1 MLINSTENIVSE
13 DEGDEGNWLVTY
25 ADMMTLLLVFFVL
38 LFSISALDL
47 KKFKDALQSIQVG
60 LGNDEPPVALLKVLE
75 EEKEVPRKIALESVI
90 GLKSRKDRLLN
101 EISEFIYSNQ
111 YSENVRLD
119 FEGGNVKLRI
129 TGHALFDSGSAQLN
143 AAAAPIL
150 EEITRIIKRYPDFK
164 VNIKGFT
171 DNIPISTPQYPS
183 NWELSA
189 IRATSVLKYLV
200 EAGIDEERLTATGY
214 GELNPLVPNTTE
226 ANRAKNRRV
235 EFVLEEETD

>member
-38 LFSISALDL
+38 LFSISVMDL

-60 LGNDEPPVALLKVLE
+60 LGSDKPPVALLKVIEEDAAPKQIVLE
-75 EEKEVPRKIALESVI
+75 NVI
-90 GLKSRKDRLLN
+90 GLKSRKDRLLD
-101 EISEFIYSNQ
+101 EMSEFLYEHRSN
-111 YSENVRLD
+111 ENVRLD
-119 FEGGNVKLRI
+119 IEDGKIKLRI
-129 TGHALFDSGSAQLN
+129 TGHALFDSGSAELN
-143 AAAAPIL
+143 AEAAPIL
-150 EEITRIIKRYPDFK
+150 AEITRIIKRYPDFK
-164 VNIKGFT
+164 INIKGFT
-171 DNIPISTPQYPS
+171 DNIPISTPRYPS

-189 IRATSVLKYLV
+189 IRATSVLKFLV
-200 EAGIDEERLTATGY
+200 NRGVDENRLTATGY
-214 GELNPLVPNTTE
+214 GELNPLVPNTSE